1 VTPPRRG
8 AREWAGLYLRG
19 MGMGLAELV
28 PGVSGGTIAFITGIY
43 MELVGAIRGAGE
55 ALVRHLAR
63 GDVAGAWK
71 RANGTFLLVLGAGM
85 ATGILSLAR
94 IVSWLLENRELQIWG
109 FFFGLI
115 LASVLFVGR
124 SALPLTPRRWALVAV
139 GVLTGV
145 AAAFAT
151 GLSIPV
157 NSGTLFLGGMVAI
170 CAWILPGVSGS
181 FIMLL
186 LGLYPTVVGAIA
198 ALDLGVLG
206 VLAAGCGVGLL
217 LFARVLGWL
226 LDRFYR
232 GTLALLCG
240 FMAGSLMGLWPWRL
254 PVAVVEGKPLGVRLL
269 LPGDYAAASGVDPAL
284 GGVILSFLLGLGV
297 VAALDLLARWGGAA
311 ADSPTLSEAPEVPD
325 PAGG

>member
-1 VTPPRRG
+1 
-8 AREWAGLYLRG
+8 
-19 MGMGLAELV
+19 MGLAELV

-43 MELVGAIRGAGE
+43 LELVGTIRSAGE
-55 ALVRHLAR
+55 VLVRHLPR
-63 GDVAGAWK
+63 GDLAGAWK
-71 RANGTFLLVLGAGM
+71 HANGGFLLVLGAGM
-85 ATGILSLAR
+85 ASGILALAR
-94 IVSWLLENRELQIWG
+94 IVSWLLEYRELQIWG

-124 SALPLTPRRWALVAV
+124 AARPFTGGRAGLLAV
-139 GVLTGV
+139 GVAAGA

-151 GLSIPV
+151 ALSLPV
-157 NSGTLFLGGMVAI
+157 NPATLFLGGMVAI
-170 CAWILPGVSGS
+170 CAWVLPGVSGS
-181 FIMLL
+181 FVMLL

-198 ALDLGVLG
+198 DLDLSVLG

-254 PVAVVEGKPLGVRLL
+254 PVTVVEGKPLGVRVL
-269 LPGDYAAASGVDPAL
+269 LPADYAEAAGVDPAV
-284 GGVILSFLLGLGV
+284 GGVVAAFLLGLGT
-297 VAALDLLARWGGAA
+297 VAALDVLSRWGGLGGG
-311 ADSPTLSEAPEVPD
+311 STTLSEAPEVPD
-325 PAGG
+325 AAGG